1 MNKILTAICACS
13 LLALGACKKDFLNTT
28 PSDKVSDANFWKT
41 EKDANAGVSAI
52 YNDLQNNDIFGLY
65 VYNDGLTPSAYIWD
79 DGGTGMGPITKGNM
93 NPFTSAVV
101 NKFKALYNGVF
112 RANLALE
119 KLPGI
124 SNMNTAVN
132 HRLVAEATFLR
143 ALYYYQLTDF
153 YGDVP
158 LITKTLA
165 LGAPLPAKETRANL
179 LAFIIKEAGAAADS
193 LPVSYPAAQVGHAT
207 KGAALTLKAK
217 AQLLAKQYTDAIVTC
232 KAIGGLGY
240 DLYSDYRSM
249 FISTSAENNVE
260 VIFDIQYLAPGLG
273 QGSLLD
279 KRLST
284 RSSFSSGWSN
294 VYPSVNL
301 VNNYEMKNGKMIT
314 DPSSGYDPANPYNN
328 RDPRLDY
335 TVVRPGSTWKNIPYA
350 NLRLDNAATFTG
362 YLTRKYVLEVDG
374 FGAGDSP
381 LNFIIYRYADVL
393 LMLAEAENETAGP
406 DATVYDA
413 INRVRARKGVDMPP
427 IPAGKSKEEMR
438 DIIRHERMIEFAME
452 GTYYSDIRRW
462 GIATQLMNGLV
473 VTNIAGQQI
482 DKINFVDA
490 FNLWPIP
497 QVEIDLNSNLVQN
510 PNYVK

>member
-1 MNKILTAICACS
+1 MNKILTALYACS
-13 LLALGACKKDFLNTT
+13 LLTLGACKKDFLNTV
-28 PSDKVSDANFWKT
+28 PADKVSDENFWKT
-41 EKDANAGVSAI
+41 EKDANAGVSAV
-52 YNDLQNNDIFGLY
+52 YNDLQNNDVFGLY

-79 DGGTGMGPITKGNM
+79 DGGTGFGPVAKGNM
-93 NPFTSAVV
+93 NAFTSSVA
-101 NKFKALYNGVF
+101 NKFKALYNGIY

-119 KLPGI
+119 KLPGV
-124 SNMNTAVN
+124 SMTAATN
-132 HRLVAEATFLR
+132 HRLVAEVTFLR

-158 LITKTLA
+158 LITKTLK
-165 LGAPLPAKETRANL
+165 LGDPLPGKETRANL

-193 LPVSYPAAQVGHAT
+193 LPKSYAAALVGHAT
-207 KGAALTLKAK
+207 QGAALTLKAK
-217 AQLLAKQYTDAIVTC
+217 AQLMAKQYADAAATC
-232 KAIGGLGY
+232 QAISGLGY
-240 DLYSDYRSM
+240 DLYTDYRNM
-249 FISTSAENNVE
+249 FISTAAENNVE
-260 VIFDIQYLAPGLG
+260 VIFDVQYIAPGLN

-294 VYPSVNL
+294 VYASVNL
-301 VNNYEMKNGKMIT
+301 VNNYEMKNGKAIT
-314 DPSSGYDPANPYNN
+314 ESGSGYDPANPYNN

-335 TVVRPGSTWKNIPYA
+335 TIVRPGASWKGIPYEK
-350 NLRLDNAATFTG
+350 LRLDNAATFTG

-381 LNFIIYRYADVL
+381 LNFIIFRYADVL
-393 LMLAEAENETAGP
+393 LMLAEAQNEAVGP
-406 DATVYDA
+406 DATVYTA
-413 INRVRARKGVDMPP
+413 INKVRARKGVEMPE

-438 DIIRHERMIEFAME
+438 NIIRHERMIEFAME

-490 FNLWPIP
+490 FNLWPLP
-497 QVEIDLNSNLVQN
+497 QVELDLNSNLVQN
-510 PNYVK
+510 PNYAK

>member
-13 LLALGACKKDFLNTT
+13 LLTLGACKKDFLNVT
-28 PSDKVSDANFWKT
+28 PTDKVSDANFWKT
-41 EKDANAGVSAI
+41 EKDANAGVSAV
-52 YNDLQNNDIFGLY
+52 YNDLQNNDIYGLY

-79 DGGTGMGPITKGNM
+79 DGGTGFGPVAKGNM
-93 NPFTSAVV
+93 NPFTTSVA
-101 NKFKALYNGVF
+101 NKFKALYNGVY

-119 KLPGI
+119 KLPGV
-124 SNMNTAVN
+124 NMPAATN
-132 HRLVAEATFLR
+132 HRLIAEATFLR

-158 LITKTLA
+158 LVTKTLK
-165 LGAPLPAKETRANL
+165 LGDPLPGKETRANL
-179 LAFIIKEAGAAADS
+179 LTFIIKEAGAAADS
-193 LPVSYPAAQVGHAT
+193 LPKSYPAALVGHAT
-207 KGAALTLKAK
+207 QGAALTLKAK
-217 AQLLAKQYTDAIVTC
+217 AQLMAKQYADAAATC
-232 KAIGGLGY
+232 QTITGLGY
-240 DLYSDYRSM
+240 DLYTDYRNM

-260 VIFDIQYLAPGLG
+260 VIFDVQYLAPGLG

-294 VYPSVNL
+294 VYASVNL
-301 VNNYEMKNGKMIT
+301 VNNYEMKNGKAIT
-314 DPSSGYDPANPYNN
+314 DVGSGYDPANPYNN

-335 TVVRPGSTWKNIPYA
+335 TVVRPGATWKGIPYA

-381 LNFIIYRYADVL
+381 LNFIIFRYADVL
-393 LMLAEAENETAGP
+393 LMLAEAQNEAAGP
-406 DATVYDA
+406 DATVYAA
-413 INRVRARKGVDMPP
+413 INKVRARKGVEMPE

-482 DKINFVDA
+482 DKINFVNA

-497 QVEIDLNSNLVQN
+497 QVEMDLNSNLVQN
-510 PNYVK
+510 PDYAK

>member
-1 MNKILTAICACS
+1 MNKILTAIYACS
-13 LLALGACKKDFLNTT
+13 LLTLGACKKDFLVTT
-28 PSDKVSDANFWKT
+28 PSDKVSGNNFWQT
-41 EKDANAGVSAI
+41 DKDANSGVNAV

-79 DGGTGMGPITKGNM
+79 DGGTGFGPIAKGNM
-93 NPFTSAVV
+93 NPFTTAPA
-101 NKFKALYNGVF
+101 NKFKALYNGIY

-119 KLPGI
+119 KLPGVKMDPAI
-124 SNMNTAVN
+124 N
-132 HRLVAEATFLR
+132 HRLIAEVSFLR
-143 ALYYYQLTDF
+143 ALFYYQLTDF
-153 YGDVP
+153 FGDVP
-158 LITKTLA
+158 LITKIIPLNGA
-165 LGAPLPAKETRANL
+165 LPGKETRANL
-179 LAFIIKEAGAAADS
+179 LAFIIKEASAAADS
-193 LPVSYPAAQVGHAT
+193 LPKSYSAAMTGHAT
-207 KGAALTLKAK
+207 QGAALTLKAK
-217 AQLLAKQYTDAIVTC
+217 AQLLAKQYPEAAATC
-232 KAIGGLGY
+232 QTISGLGY
-240 DLYSDYRSM
+240 DLYTDYRNM

-294 VYPSVNL
+294 VYASVNL
-301 VNNYEMKNGKMIT
+301 VKNYEMKNGKAIT
-314 DPSSGYDPANPYNN
+314 DPASGYDAANPYNG

-335 TVVRPGSTWKNIPYA
+335 TVVRPGATWKGIPYEK
-350 NLRLDNAATFTG
+350 LRLDNFATFTG

-381 LNFIIYRYADVL
+381 LNFIIFRYADVL
-393 LMLAEAENETAGP
+393 LMLAEAENEAAGP
-406 DATVYDA
+406 DGTVYAA
-413 INRVRARKGVDMPP
+413 INKVRARKGVDMPP
-427 IPAGKSKEEMR
+427 IPAGKSKDEMR

-462 GIATQLMNGLV
+462 GIATQLMNGLI

-497 QVEIDLNSNLVQN
+497 QAEIDLNSNLVQN